1 MATYTMT
8 EYTAAPQHRKK
19 MKLSLFEKTISFA
32 KAPNINSFGQTL
44 AWAAGDVIE
53 FIGLR
58 PGWIVV
64 GFTAEVVKPTTPD
77 SKSGHTITVLDTF
90 GDSIGWFRTGNDG
103 ITGRIVEYYGQDSG
117 SGMENGLFFSP
128 IEAYMSDTIDL
139 KISHAF
145 TTGVVK
151 ITLYIMEEDR
161 S

>member
-1 MATYTMT
+1 MNQ
-8 EYTAAPQHRKK
+8 YTAAPQKRKK
-19 MKLSLFEKTISFA
+19 MKLSLFEKTIDFS
-32 KAPNINSFGQTL
+32 KVPNPSSFGRTL
-44 AWAAGDVIE
+44 AWASGDVIE
-53 FIGLR
+53 FMGLR

-64 GFTAEVVKPTTPD
+64 GFTAEVVKPTTSE

-90 GDSIGWFRTGNDG
+90 SNSIGWFRTGNDG
-103 ITGRIVEYYGQDSG
+103 ITGRIVEYYGKDSG

-128 IEAYMSDTIDL
+128 IEAYISDTIDL

-145 TTGVVK
+145 TTGRIK